1 MSVDEMIA
9 WAQQHP
15 VLAALVAAHLFF
27 TALGNVHLSDE
38 TKARWPRL
46 KNAVELGQKI
56 GIVVRGATKPA
67 IGLMLPASVKDALE
81 GATAEK
87 TP

>member
-15 VLAALVAAHLFF
+15 VLAALVGLHLFF

-38 TKARWPRL
+38 TKAKWPRL
-46 KNAVELGQKI
+46 DNAVELGKKI
-56 GIVVRGATKPA
+56 GVVVRGTTKPA